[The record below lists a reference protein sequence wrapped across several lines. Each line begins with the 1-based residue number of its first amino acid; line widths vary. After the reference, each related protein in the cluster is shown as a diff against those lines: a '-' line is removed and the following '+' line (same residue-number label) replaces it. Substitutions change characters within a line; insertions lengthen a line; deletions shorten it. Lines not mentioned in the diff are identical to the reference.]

1 MADPVQDFL
10 AREKDALG
18 DIANELGG
26 DGSDVGSLDD
36 LRDASEA
43 VAQNPSSHSPA
54 ASGDQ
59 PTHENATAS
68 HNDFV
73 TVPPYLNAEEEAR
86 PRSSAS
92 SHASSHQS
100 SKEKGPATP
109 MASAMM
115 ESWRANFEANIKE
128 RDEQEERKR
137 QELEANAKR
146 ELDTWYSNYRS
157 QLAARSTDNRSEG
170 PKDASGKVYNSYSG
184 PKPSVNDTQVWDS
197 VCSMCDL
204 QAKNSKS
211 AHDLTRM
218 RGLLLNLKTPTSAS

>member
-1 MADPVQDFL
+1 MTDPVQDFL

-26 DGSDVGSLDD
+26 DSSDVGSLDD
-36 LRDASEA
+36 LRDASELA
-43 VAQNPSSHSPA
+43 RGPSSHSPA

-59 PTHENATAS
+59 PANDDS
-68 HNDFV
+68 HAFQSGFV
-73 TVPPYLNAEEEAR
+73 TVSPHLSAAEESR

-100 SKEKGPATP
+100 TKEKVPVTP
-109 MASAMM
+109 LASALM
-115 ESWRANFEANIKE
+115 ESWRANFEANIRE
-128 RDEQEERKR
+128 RDEREEQKR

-146 ELDTWYSNYRS
+146 ELETWYSNYRS
-157 QLAARSTDNRSEG
+157 QLAARSTDNRSEA

-184 PKPSVNDTQVWDS
+184 PKPSINDSQVWDS

-204 QAKNSKS
+204 QV
-211 AHDLTRM
+211 
-218 RGLLLNLKTPTSAS
+218 